1 VRTEEVKMKIPV
13 KLLEDY
19 ENNMAGDIILVDSH
33 EAQNEI
39 FKKSIGEEL
48 TDDELDEFLMTVDEE
63 VYEQLVT
70 DFEEEEGEFE
80 DYE

>member
-1 VRTEEVKMKIPV
+1 MKIPV

-19 ENNMAGDIILVDSH
+19 ENNMAGDIILVESH
-33 EAQNEI
+33 IAHLEL
-39 FKKSIGEEL
+39 FDKKIGEEL

-63 VYEQLVT
+63 IYEQLVT
-70 DFEEEEGEFE
+70 DFEEDDEGDFD

>member
-1 VRTEEVKMKIPV
+1 MEEVKMKIPV

-33 EAQNEI
+33 EAHNEI

-70 DFEEEEGEFE
+70 DFEEEDEGEFE